1 MSGIDWEPLWRILIA
16 AGLTLPVGLERE
28 LRGKAAGLRTHV
40 VVSVASA
47 ALGYISITAA
57 GDAQGNDATRIAA
70 QVVSGIGFMGAGV
83 IFASSG
89 RVHGLTTA
97 AALWSA
103 MAIGLCAG
111 MGGYGIAAALVVVT
125 LIFLAP
131 VDALSARLVATY
143 GYEERTFHLVAED
156 LPAVGRAQDAIVD
169 VGGSL
174 REIELSPLGDA
185 VSARL
190 LVRSRG
196 SSVGTIYRTVADV
209 EGISFVSNEALQRG
223 EG

>member
-1 MSGIDWEPLWRILIA
+1 MDFEPLWRVLIA

-47 ALGYISITAA
+47 ALGYLSIAAA
-57 GDAQGNDATRIAA
+57 GGDQGNDATRIAA
-70 QVVSGIGFMGAGV
+70 QVISGIGFMGAGV

-111 MGGYGIAAALVVVT
+111 MGAYTLAAALVVVT

-131 VDALSARLVATY
+131 VDFLSAGLVTRY
-143 GYEERTFHLVAED
+143 GWEERTFHVVAD
-156 LPAVGRAQDAIVD
+156 GLPAVDRAQDTLAE
-169 VGGSL
+169 VGAQM
-174 REIELSPLGDA
+174 REIEMKPLGDGI
-185 VSARL
+185 SARL
-190 LVRSRG
+190 LVRCRG
-196 SSVGTIYRTVADV
+196 SQVADIV
-209 EGISFVSNEALQRG
+209 HAVQRVDGISFVSNEALHRG
-223 EG
+223 DA

>member
-1 MSGIDWEPLWRILIA
+1 VDLEPLWRVLVA
-16 AGLTLPVGLERE
+16 AALTMPIGLERE

-57 GDAQGNDATRIAA
+57 GGDQGNDATRIAA

-83 IFASSG
+83 IFASGG

-103 MAIGLCAG
+103 MAVGLCAG
-111 MGGYGIAAALVVVT
+111 MGGYGIALALVVVT
-125 LIFLAP
+125 LLFLTP
-131 VDALSARLVATY
+131 VDIVTARLVQRF
-143 GYEERTFHLVAED
+143 GWEERTFHLVAND
-156 LPAVGRAQDAIVD
+156 FGAVRRAQEALGRMNAQMRQVE
-169 VGGSL
+169 L
-174 REIELSPLGDA
+174 REMDDRIT
-185 VSARL
+185 ARL
-190 LVRSRG
+190 LVRCRG
-196 SSVGTIYRTVADV
+196 RDIPEIYSQLGEVNGV
-209 EGISFVSNEALQRG
+209 SFVSNEALHRG

>member
-1 MSGIDWEPLWRILIA
+1 MDLEPLWRVLIA
-16 AGLTLPVGLERE
+16 AGLSVPVGLERE

-40 VVSVASA
+40 VVAVSSA
-47 ALGYISITAA
+47 ALGYLSVATA
-57 GDAQGNDATRIAA
+57 GGQGEDATRIAA

-103 MAIGLCAG
+103 MAIGLSAG
-111 MGGYGIAAALVVVT
+111 MGGYALATALVVVT

-131 VDALSARLVATY
+131 VDALSAKLTTRY
-143 GYEERTFHLVAED
+143 GWDERTFHVVAED
-156 LPAVGRAQDAIVD
+156 LSAVHRAQQQLTECGAL
-169 VGGSL
+169 L
-174 REIELSPLGDA
+174 REIDMSPLGDSI
-185 VSARL
+185 SARL
-190 LVRSRG
+190 LVRCRG
-196 SSVGTIYRTVADV
+196 NQVGVIHRAV
-209 EGISFVSNEALQRG
+209 EGVDGIGFVSNEALQRG

>member
-1 MSGIDWEPLWRILIA
+1 LSVADLEPLWRILIA

-40 VVSVASA
+40 VVSIASA

-57 GDAQGNDATRIAA
+57 GDSQGNDATRIAA

-131 VDALSARLVATY
+131 VDALSARMVTAY
-143 GYEERTFHLVAED
+143 GWEERTFHLVAED
-156 LPAVGRAQDAIVD
+156 LPAVTRAQHAIVAI
-169 VGGSL
+169 GASL
-174 REIELSPLGDA
+174 REIELEPLGEHI
-185 VSARL
+185 SARL
-190 LVRSRG
+190 LVRCRG
-196 SSVGTIYRTVADV
+196 SAVNEIYRTVAAVD
-209 EGISFVSNEALQRG
+209 GISFVSNEALQRG

>member
-1 MSGIDWEPLWRILIA
+1 MDLEPLWRVLIA
-16 AGLTLPVGLERE
+16 AALTAPIGLERE

-57 GDAQGNDATRIAA
+57 AGAAGNDATRIAA

-83 IFASSG
+83 IFASGG

-97 AALWSA
+97 AALWSS

-111 MGGYGIAAALVVVT
+111 LGGYGIAAALVVVT
-125 LIFLAP
+125 LLFLTP
-131 VDALSARLVATY
+131 VDVLSARLVAHY
-143 GYEERTFHLVAED
+143 GWEERTFQLVAND
-156 LPAVGRAQDAIVD
+156 IPAVRRAEEALVD
-169 VGGSL
+169 RGAQT
-174 REIELSPLGDA
+174 RQMELQTLADGIG
-185 VSARL
+185 ARL
-190 LVRSRG
+190 LVRCRG
-196 SSVGTIYRTVADV
+196 RDIADIHTRLAAV
-209 EGISFVSNEALQRG
+209 QGVSFVSNAALYRG